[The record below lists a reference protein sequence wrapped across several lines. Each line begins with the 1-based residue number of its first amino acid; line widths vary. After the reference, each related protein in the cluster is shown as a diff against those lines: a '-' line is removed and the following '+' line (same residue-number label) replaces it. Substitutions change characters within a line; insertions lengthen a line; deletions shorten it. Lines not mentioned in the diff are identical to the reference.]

1 MTHKSHHH
9 HPHAPAT
16 AKRGTFFSKAFR
28 WHPAKPDDPKP
39 ARVEI
44 AGTFT
49 EWKPVPLAHE
59 HATNVWQLTLHHIPG
74 NCTHHYMLL
83 LDGQPTSHKQCDGLA
98 MPATDQEKHFALH
111 TPRGPRV
118 FMLFSNTK

>member
-1 MTHKSHHH
+1 MTHKTHHS
-9 HPHAPAT
+9 PGPGT

-28 WHPAKPDDPKP
+28 WHPAKPGDPNP
-39 ARVEI
+39 ASVTI

-49 EWKPVPLAHE
+49 DWKPVPLAHDR
-59 HATNVWQLTLHHIPG
+59 ATNCWQLTLHNIPG

-83 LDGQPTSHKQCDGLA
+83 VDGHPASDKNSDGLA
-98 MPATDQEKHFALH
+98 KPATEAETKFALH
-111 TPRGPRV
+111 TVRGPRV